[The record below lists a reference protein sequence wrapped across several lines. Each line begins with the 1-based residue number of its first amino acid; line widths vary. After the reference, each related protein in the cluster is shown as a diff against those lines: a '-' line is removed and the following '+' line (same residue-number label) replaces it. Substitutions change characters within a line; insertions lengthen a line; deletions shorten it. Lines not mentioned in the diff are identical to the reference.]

1 MKFSVGKNALMP
13 DDSAAVDFLKA
24 QTIGER
30 LTIFA
35 LTESEHKFRA
45 FVFMALTKIAKVAN
59 LDNDEMRAAL
69 MIDTGRAKM
78 IRLPD
83 GHRVHAFKS
92 MNAMSMSHEQ
102 LKEFWEEA
110 KATIK
115 RDILP
120 SLDDDDTKEIEELLT

>member
-1 MKFSVGKNALMP
+1 MKFSIGKNALMP
-13 DDSAAVDFLKA
+13 DDSVAVDFMKA

-30 LTIFA
+30 LTIYA
-35 LTESEHKFRA
+35 LTEAERKFRA

-92 MNAMSMSHEQ
+92 MNAMSMKHDD
-102 LKEFWEEA
+102 LAAFWEEA
-110 KATIK
+110 KAVIK
-115 RDILP
+115 RDIVP
-120 SLDDDDTKEIEELLT
+120 NLDDDDSKEIEELLT